1 MRTFLILLATIMLC
15 ASPLS
20 AQQQV
25 KSVAERVTLFING
38 AQVTR
43 TQAVTVPAGESTLT
57 FTGLSPYMDAKSIQ
71 IRAKGNLTVRGV
83 SHHFNHLDSLERSK
97 HQLELE
103 QKLARTERQ
112 LKEAQAVRE
121 VLTAEEELLKT
132 NCSVGNRNSNA
143 SLAAIKELNDY
154 YASRLLELRKKRLA
168 QEEEQRSLGE
178 ERKKLQQA
186 LAEWGAKQ
194 STPVSEVSVKV
205 DAPVAGKGIFTL
217 TYYVKNAGWFP
228 SYDVRS
234 EGLSRPVALSYKAN
248 IFQSCGEEWKNVALT
263 LSSSNPNLGNVAPQ
277 LRTYWLDFGLSAP
290 DYHAQMLGN
299 TVSGTVMDEQHSPMI
314 GANVMVEGSTIG
326 AVTDVNGHYSIT
338 LPAGKRNLTFSFVG
352 YTTQSRQV
360 TGNTLN
366 VILVEDKQALQES
379 VVVGY
384 ASRKASVTSKEAANL
399 VLNEEETA
407 LEESPVMEVEQSQTM
422 LSYEFEIK
430 EPQTILS
437 DGKPVVA
444 EIGRYELPARYYYRC
459 VPRADKDAF
468 LMAEVTDW
476 NRLNLLEGEANI
488 CFENAY
494 VGQSILNPNQQGD
507 TLHFSLGRDSGIRI
521 QRTKSADYTSRRLA
535 GASKIQTTAW
545 KTEIRNTR
553 QEAIELTM
561 QDQIPVSRNSAIVV
575 TAEELSGGKLDEATG
590 IVTWTLRLQPGEQ
603 RELML
608 QYRVK
613 YPKGQWLFIE

>member
-1 MRTFLILLATIMLC
+1 MRTFLILLATITLC
-15 ASPLS
+15 AYPLS

-43 TQAVTVPAGESTLT
+43 TQTVTVPAGESTLT

-97 HQLELE
+97 QQLELE
-103 QKLARTERQ
+103 QKLARAERQ
-112 LKEAQAVRE
+112 LKETQAVRE

-168 QEEEQRSLGE
+168 QEEEQRNLGE
-178 ERKKLQQA
+178 ERKKLQQS

-205 DAPVAGKGIFTL
+205 DAPMAGKGIFTL

-234 EGLSRPVALSYKAN
+234 EGLSRPMALSYKAN

-277 LRTYWLDFGLSAP
+277 LRTYWLDFGLPAP
-290 DYHAQMLGN
+290 NYHTQMFGN
-299 TVSGTVMDEQHSPMI
+299 TVSGMVVDEQYNPII
-314 GANVMVEGSTIG
+314 GASVMVEGSTIG
-326 AVTDVNGHYSIT
+326 AITDLNGRYSIT
-338 LPAGKRNLTFSFVG
+338 LPDGKRNLIFSFIG
-352 YTTQSRQV
+352 YITQNRQV
-360 TGNTLN
+360 ASNTMN
-366 VILVEDKQALQES
+366 VILAEDPQVLQET

-384 ASRKASVTSKEAANL
+384 APQKADAVSKSDAYL

-444 EIGRYELPARYYYRC
+444 EIGRYELSARYYYRC